1 METENKITTYKGFD
15 KNMKCRDF
23 QFEIGK
29 EFETE
34 KAKAC
39 EYGFHACENP
49 IDIFSYY
56 DPANSI
62 FAEVE
67 QSGVLSKHEDDSKVS
82 STKIKI
88 KAEINIRGLIKAT
101 FDYIKSKTTSS
112 KLGEDFSALTGG
124 YRSALTGGYSSALTG
139 GDRSVIYGCG
149 IDAKC
154 KGGLHSILAFAEF
167 DENYNIKKIHA
178 KVVDGKKIKIDTF
191 YILKNGKITESK

>member
-1 METENKITTYKGFD
+1 MSTIPTILMAD
-15 KNMKCRDF
+15 
-23 QFEIGK
+23 GK

-88 KAEINIRGLIKAT
+88 KAER
-101 FDYIKSKTTSS
+101 Y
-112 KLGEDFSALTGG
+112 
-124 YRSALTGGYSSALTG
+124 
-139 GDRSVIYGCG
+139 
-149 IDAKC
+149 
-154 KGGLHSILAFAEF
+154 H
-167 DENYNIKKIHA
+167 KIS
-178 KVVDGKKIKIDTF
+178 F
-191 YILKNGKITESK
+191 